1 MDPLFGTV
9 IIVVV
14 VCARECLILHSCQ
27 DSLTLVSVKFLSM
40 MPYFEQVSLLLVA
53 ICVYM

>member
-40 MPYFEQVSLLLVA
+40 MPYFEQVSLLLVD